1 MHCEMSIDK
10 EIFSMKM
17 FINHTIINERLYMR
31 DDRVRLVQMI
41 LWWVDGE
48 KKMYDRMIMYDK
60 NTRKKRNREH
70 FYSQQQQ
77 LCKSIKKKCTI
88 KNNITQRYLKCRDVE
103 IKLRIT
109 I

>member
-1 MHCEMSIDK
+1 
-10 EIFSMKM
+10 
-17 FINHTIINERLYMR
+17 
-31 DDRVRLVQMI
+31 
-41 LWWVDGE
+41 
-48 KKMYDRMIMYDK
+48 MIMYDK